1 MPGLGAG
8 TPEEGV
14 PLKVLSL
21 YWGFTPGGVAKY
33 ATMIDDVKRYE
44 PIEISHLCIIGRNW
58 HTDDIALSEL
68 GADRIEVR
76 YRADPSWLWKVRRA
90 IARRKPDLLLTHGY
104 NGHLVALA
112 TGIGARSRVPNVC
125 SYHGPYHPS
134 DPVRRLLEPIFN
146 RFTENFLRRHTLSIL
161 SVSGSNKDYL
171 SRRGVTEAKITVIHN
186 GLDDLTP
193 SEGARARLRAEW
205 GVGPRDMVVGTASR
219 LDPNKGV
226 HCLISASARLAPDHP
241 NVKTVI
247 VGAGPY
253 EQALRELAT
262 KLGMADRILFAGFR
276 SDVPDCLAAF
286 DVFVLPS
293 FAESHSIGLLEA
305 MRAGKPIVATGVGG
319 NTESVR
325 DGREAIIVPPGDA
338 TALAEALSR
347 LLGDSPTRERLRQA
361 ARQRFESEFSLE
373 RMLRRTAEWL
383 MACGAM
389 AREEQASL
397 PAGRQSP

>member
-1 MPGLGAG
+1 
-8 TPEEGV
+8 
-14 PLKVLSL
+14 
-21 YWGFTPGGVAKY
+21 
-33 ATMIDDVKRYE
+33 
-44 PIEISHLCIIGRNW
+44 
-58 HTDDIALSEL
+58 
-68 GADRIEVR
+68 
-76 YRADPSWLWKVRRA
+76 
-90 IARRKPDLLLTHGY
+90 
-104 NGHLVALA
+104 
-112 TGIGARSRVPNVC
+112 
-125 SYHGPYHPS
+125 
-134 DPVRRLLEPIFN
+134 
-146 RFTENFLRRHTLSIL
+146 
-161 SVSGSNKDYL
+161 
-171 SRRGVTEAKITVIHN
+171 
-186 GLDDLTP
+186 
-193 SEGARARLRAEW
+193 
-205 GVGPRDMVVGTASR
+205 
-219 LDPNKGV
+219 
-226 HCLISASARLAPDHP
+226 
-241 NVKTVI
+241 
-247 VGAGPY
+247 
-253 EQALRELAT
+253 LAT
-262 KLGMADRILFAGFR
+262 KLGMAERILFTGFR

-347 LLGDSPTRERLRQA
+347 LLGDSSARERLRQA